1 MDLGWAGLV
10 NFVFF
15 QVEQDRADFTVYGY
29 TCQFARLRVAN
40 CLTINWNYQRLYTQ
54 YPMEASKFWNLLG
67 LFTPESWSWIIGTLF
82 LVISTFKIST
92 YMGKKLGIET
102 RSVEII
108 LVPYRFVA
116 SQITENKNKLF
127 VIFVCIV
134 YNFILYCNNP
144 LLI

>member
-1 MDLGWAGLV
+1 
-10 NFVFF
+10 
-15 QVEQDRADFTVYGY
+15 
-29 TCQFARLRVAN
+29 
-40 CLTINWNYQRLYTQ
+40 
-54 YPMEASKFWNLLG
+54 MEASKFWNLLG

-127 VIFVCIV
+127 AIFFV
-134 YNFILYCNNP
+134 FFL
-144 LLI
+144 